1 METKST
7 ELARL
12 YRPVDQSFF
21 PAPNIIATYDKEKNL
36 VYFDR
41 EAYESLG
48 PKVQRM
54 ILSLDTT
61 YLEIDFN

>member
-1 METKST
+1 METKPT

-21 PAPNIIATYDKEKNL
+21 PAPNIIATFDQEKNL

-41 EAYESLG
+41 DAYDTLG
-48 PKVQRM
+48 PEVQRA
-54 ILSLDTT
+54 ILRLDTT
-61 YLEIDFN
+61 YLEINF